1 MLDVGKDWQ
10 QGPGPE
16 RLRYP
21 GDEPVGNTAGIPG
34 QFQAVETFTDCSD
47 EEEPEALGEDDG

>member
-1 MLDVGKDWQ
+1 MPDRSDYDTLVTNPLVTQYVAEFIIK
-10 QGPGPE
+10 
-16 RLRYP
+16 
-21 GDEPVGNTAGIPG
+21 AGILG